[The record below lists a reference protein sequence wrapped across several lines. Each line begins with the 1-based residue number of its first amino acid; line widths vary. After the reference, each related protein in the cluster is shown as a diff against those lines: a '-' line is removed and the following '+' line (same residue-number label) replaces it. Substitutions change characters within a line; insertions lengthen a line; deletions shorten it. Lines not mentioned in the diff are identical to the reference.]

1 MAQPL
6 GVTVAHKILVLG
18 DRVRLPQRLQCSGS
32 CYMIDNHGGCA
43 DSEVTADQSVASIF
57 NHGNPQKFNNLTSSI
72 MGNLQMTVEEINQ
85 LKPLEIVEHPVV
97 RERFT
102 QIYETLWG
110 NGEAAYQRESIH
122 FNKAL
127 RDNDNGKLQRATPFS
142 IFTAFIDLAVCGLS
156 LEPGTR
162 ALAYLMGRNVNIGT
176 RENAK
181 WEGRCVLTV
190 SAYGELVMRTRAGQ
204 IRHADNP
211 VLVYDNDEFSF
222 KDVDGRKSVSY
233 TCNLP
238 HTGHT
243 ITACYLRITRA
254 DGSIDYAVMFPEDW
268 CRLAGYSMK
277 QNRSKANP
285 NGKANDLYGMD
296 EKGIV
301 HIDPGFLM
309 AKCIK
314 HAFKSYPKVRIGRGT
329 ELQSQQVDEQPQLS
343 DEDIYGVDPETGEV
357 IDKPQDAAPQPFGD
371 NEPPQ
376 GVTVNTDDEE
386 GF

>member
-1 MAQPL
+1 
-6 GVTVAHKILVLG
+6 
-18 DRVRLPQRLQCSGS
+18 
-32 CYMIDNHGGCA
+32 
-43 DSEVTADQSVASIF
+43 
-57 NHGNPQKFNNLTSSI
+57 
-72 MGNLQMTVEEINQ
+72 MTVEEINQ
-85 LKPLEIVEHPVV
+85 LKPLEIVEHPIV

-110 NGEAAYQRESIH
+110 GGEAAYQRESIY

-127 RDNDNGKLQRATPFS
+127 RDNDNGKLQRAKPFS

-156 LEPGTR
+156 LEPGIR
-162 ALAYLMGRNVNIGT
+162 ALAYLMGRNVNLGT
-176 RENAK
+176 KERPD
-181 WEGRCVLTV
+181 WEGRCILTI
-190 SAYGELVMRTRAGQ
+190 SAYGELVMRVRAGQ

-211 VLVYDNDEFSF
+211 VLVYDNDGFSF
-222 KDVDGRKSVSY
+222 KDENGRKSVSY

-238 HTGHT
+238 HHGHQ

-254 DGSIDYAVMFPEDW
+254 DGSIDYSVMYPEDW
-268 CRLAGYSMK
+268 CRLASYSQK
-277 QNRSKANP
+277 QNRGVAN
-285 NGKANDLYGMD
+285 ALYGID
-296 EKGIV
+296 TKGVV

-329 ELQSQQVDEQPQLS
+329 ELQSQQVDEPAQLS
-343 DEDIYGVDPETGEV
+343 DEEIYGVDPDTGEV
-357 IDKPQDAAPQPFGD
+357 LDNTPEPAPQPFGN

-376 GVTVNTDDEE
+376 GVTVDTDDEE

>member
-1 MAQPL
+1 
-6 GVTVAHKILVLG
+6 
-18 DRVRLPQRLQCSGS
+18 
-32 CYMIDNHGGCA
+32 MIDNPEA
-43 DSEVTADQSVASIF
+43 ALTAEVKVGNGVVSTF
-57 NHGNPQKFNNLTSSI
+57 NHGNPHKFNNLNASI

-85 LKPLEIVEHPVV
+85 LKPLDIVEHPVV

-110 NGEAAYQRESIH
+110 NGEAAYQRESIF

-162 ALAYLMGRNVNIGT
+162 ALAYIMGRNVNIGT
-176 RENAK
+176 RDTPK
-181 WEGRCVLTV
+181 WEGRCVLTI

-222 KDVDGRKSVSY
+222 KDTDGRKSVSY

-238 HTGHT
+238 HTDHA

-268 CRLAGYSMK
+268 CRLAGYSQK
-277 QNRSKANP
+277 QNR
-285 NGKANDLYGMD
+285 GRANDLYGMD
-296 EKGIV
+296 QNGIV

-343 DEDIYGVDPETGEV
+343 DEDIYGVDTETGE
-357 IDKPQDAAPQPFGD
+357 ILEHSQEAAPQPFGD
-371 NEPPQ
+371 NEQPQ

>member
-1 MAQPL
+1 
-6 GVTVAHKILVLG
+6 
-18 DRVRLPQRLQCSGS
+18 
-32 CYMIDNHGGCA
+32 
-43 DSEVTADQSVASIF
+43 
-57 NHGNPQKFNNLTSSI
+57 

-85 LKPLEIVEHPVV
+85 LKPLDIARHPIVK
-97 RERFT
+97 ERFI
-102 QIYETLWG
+102 QIHETLWG
-110 NGEAAYQRESIH
+110 NGEAAYERESIY

-127 RDNDNGKLQRATPFS
+127 RDNDNGKLQKATPFS

-176 RENAK
+176 REQAR

-222 KDVDGRKSVSY
+222 RDTDGRKSVSY

-238 HTGHT
+238 HTGHN

-254 DGSIDYAVMFPEDW
+254 DGSIDYSVMFPEDW
-268 CRLAGYSMK
+268 CRLAGYSQK
-277 QNRSKANP
+277 QNRGRANE
-285 NGKANDLYGMD
+285 LYGMD
-296 EKGIV
+296 GNGIV

-329 ELQSQQVDEQPQLS
+329 ELQSQQIDEQPQLS
-343 DEDIYGVDPETGEV
+343 DEDIYGVDPDTGEIKEPSAPV
-357 IDKPQDAAPQPFGD
+357 PQPFGD
-371 NEPPQ
+371 PDPAPQ
-376 GVTVNTDDEE
+376 GVTVATDEEE

>member
-1 MAQPL
+1 
-6 GVTVAHKILVLG
+6 
-18 DRVRLPQRLQCSGS
+18 
-32 CYMIDNHGGCA
+32 
-43 DSEVTADQSVASIF
+43 
-57 NHGNPQKFNNLTSSI
+57 

-110 NGEAAYQRESIH
+110 NGEAAYQRESIY
-122 FNKAL
+122 FNKVL

-162 ALAYLMGRNVNIGT
+162 ALAYLMGRNVNVGT
-176 RENAK
+176 KENKK

-211 VLVYDNDEFSF
+211 ILVYDNDEFSF

-238 HTGHT
+238 HTGHN

-254 DGSIDYAVMFPEDW
+254 DGSIDYSVMLPEDW
-268 CRLAGYSMK
+268 CRLAGYSQK
-277 QNRSKANP
+277 QNRGVANE
-285 NGKANDLYGMD
+285 LYGMD
-296 EKGIV
+296 QNGIV

-309 AKCIK
+309 SKCIK

-343 DEDIYGVDPETGEV
+343 DKDIYGVDPETGEV
-357 IDKPQDAAPQPFGD
+357 LNDAPEPAPQTFGD

-376 GVTVNTDDEE
+376 GVTVNADEEE

>member
-1 MAQPL
+1 M
-6 GVTVAHKILVLG
+6 
-18 DRVRLPQRLQCSGS
+18 S
-32 CYMIDNHGGCA
+32 
-43 DSEVTADQSVASIF
+43 
-57 NHGNPQKFNNLTSSI
+57 
-72 MGNLQMTVEEINQ
+72 NLQMTVEEINQ
-85 LKPLEIVEHPVV
+85 LKPLDIVEHPVV

-110 NGEAAYQRESIH
+110 NGEAAYQRESIF

-176 RENAK
+176 RDTPK
-181 WEGRCVLTV
+181 WEGRCVLTI

-222 KDVDGRKSVSY
+222 KDTDGRKSVSY

-238 HTGHT
+238 HTGHN

-268 CRLAGYSMK
+268 CRLAGYSQK
-277 QNRSKANP
+277 QNR
-285 NGKANDLYGMD
+285 GRANDLYGMD
-296 EKGIV
+296 QNGIV

-314 HAFKSYPKVRIGRGT
+314 HAFKTYPKVRIGRGT

-357 IDKPQDAAPQPFGD
+357 LEQTQEAAPQPFGN
-371 NEPPQ
+371 NEQPQ
-376 GVTVNTDDEE
+376 GVTVTTDDEE

>member
-1 MAQPL
+1 
-6 GVTVAHKILVLG
+6 
-18 DRVRLPQRLQCSGS
+18 
-32 CYMIDNHGGCA
+32 
-43 DSEVTADQSVASIF
+43 
-57 NHGNPQKFNNLTSSI
+57 
-72 MGNLQMTVEEINQ
+72 MGNLKMTVEEINQ
-85 LKPLEIVEHPVV
+85 LKPLDIVGHPIVK
-97 RERFT
+97 ERFI

-127 RDNDNGKLQRATPFS
+127 RDNDNGKLQKATPFS

-162 ALAYLMGRNVNIGT
+162 ALAYLMGRNVNVGS
-176 RENAK
+176 REQPR

-222 KDVDGRKSVSY
+222 RDTDGRKSISY

-238 HTGHT
+238 HTGHN

-254 DGSIDYAVMFPEDW
+254 DGSIDYSVMLPEDW
-268 CRLAGYSMK
+268 CRLAGYSQK
-277 QNRSKANP
+277 QNR
-285 NGKANDLYGMD
+285 GKANELYGMD
-296 EKGIV
+296 ANGIV

-329 ELQSQQVDEQPQLS
+329 ELQSQQVDEQPELS
-343 DEDIYGVDPETGEV
+343 DEDIYGVDTETGEV
-357 IDKPQDAAPQPFGD
+357 LNDQAPAPQPFGEK
-371 NEPPQ
+371 EPAPQ
-376 GVTVNTDDEE
+376 GVTVDADDEE

>member
-1 MAQPL
+1 
-6 GVTVAHKILVLG
+6 
-18 DRVRLPQRLQCSGS
+18 
-32 CYMIDNHGGCA
+32 
-43 DSEVTADQSVASIF
+43 
-57 NHGNPQKFNNLTSSI
+57 

-85 LKPLEIVEHPVV
+85 LKPLDIACHPIVK
-97 RERFT
+97 ERFT

-110 NGEAAYQRESIH
+110 GGEAAYERESIY

-127 RDNDNGKLQRATPFS
+127 RDNDNGKLQKATPFS

-162 ALAYLMGRNVNIGT
+162 ALSYLMGRNVNIGT
-176 RENAK
+176 REQAR

-222 KDVDGRKSVSY
+222 KDADGRKSVSY

-238 HTGHT
+238 HTGHN

-254 DGSIDYAVMFPEDW
+254 DGTIDYSVMFPEDW
-268 CRLAGYSMK
+268 CRLAGYSQK
-277 QNRSKANP
+277 QNR
-285 NGKANDLYGMD
+285 GKANELYGMD
-296 EKGIV
+296 GNGIV

-314 HAFKSYPKVRIGRGT
+314 HAFKTYPKVRIGRGT

-357 IDKPQDAAPQPFGD
+357 KEQSTPAPQPFGNPD
-371 NEPPQ
+371 PSPQ
-376 GVTVNTDDEE
+376 GVTVDTDDEE

>member
-1 MAQPL
+1 
-6 GVTVAHKILVLG
+6 
-18 DRVRLPQRLQCSGS
+18 
-32 CYMIDNHGGCA
+32 
-43 DSEVTADQSVASIF
+43 
-57 NHGNPQKFNNLTSSI
+57 
-72 MGNLQMTVEEINQ
+72 MGNLQLTVEEINQ
-85 LKPLEIVEHPVV
+85 LKPLDIVEHPIV

-110 NGEAAYQRESIH
+110 NGEAAYQRESIF

-127 RDNDNGKLQRATPFS
+127 RDNDNGKLQKATPFS

-162 ALAYLMGRNVNIGT
+162 ALAYLMGRNVNVGS
-176 RENAK
+176 REQPR

-211 VLVYDNDEFSF
+211 ILVYDNDEFSF

-238 HTGHT
+238 HTGHN

-254 DGSIDYAVMFPEDW
+254 DGTIDYSVMFPEDW
-268 CRLAGYSMK
+268 CRLAGYSQK
-277 QNRSKANP
+277 QNR
-285 NGKANDLYGMD
+285 GKANELYGMD
-296 EKGIV
+296 ANGIV

-329 ELQSQQVDEQPQLS
+329 ELQSQQVDEQPELS
-343 DEDIYGVDPETGEV
+343 DEEIYGVDPDTGEV
-357 IDKPQDAAPQPFGD
+357 INDQAPAPQPFG
-371 NEPPQ
+371 EKEAAPQ
-376 GVTVNTDDEE
+376 GITVDADDEE

>member
-1 MAQPL
+1 
-6 GVTVAHKILVLG
+6 
-18 DRVRLPQRLQCSGS
+18 
-32 CYMIDNHGGCA
+32 
-43 DSEVTADQSVASIF
+43 
-57 NHGNPQKFNNLTSSI
+57 
-72 MGNLQMTVEEINQ
+72 MGNLQLTVEKINK
-85 LKPLEIVEHPVV
+85 LSPLDIVEHPIV

-102 QIYETLWG
+102 QVYETLWG
-110 NGEAAYQRESIH
+110 NGEAAYQRESIY

-127 RDNDNGKLQRATPFS
+127 RDNDNGKLQKATPFS

-162 ALAYLMGRNVNIGT
+162 ALAYLMGRNVNAGSK
-176 RENAK
+176 EQPQ
-181 WEGRCVLTV
+181 WEGRCVLTI

-238 HTGHT
+238 HVGHS
-243 ITACYLRITRA
+243 IVACYLRITRA
-254 DGSIDYAVMFPEDW
+254 DGTIDYSVMYPEDW
-268 CRLAGYSMK
+268 VRLAGYSMK

-296 EKGIV
+296 TQGVV

-314 HAFKSYPKVRIGRGT
+314 HAFKTYPKVRIGRGT
-329 ELQSQQVDEQPQLS
+329 ELLSQQVDEHAQLT
-343 DEDIYGVDPETGEV
+343 DDDIYGVDVTTGEV
-357 IDKPQDAAPQPFGD
+357 IEQPAETVQPFGD
-371 NEPPQ
+371 NPVPQ
-376 GVTVNTDDEE
+376 GVTVDTSDDDS
-386 GF
+386 F

>member
-1 MAQPL
+1 
-6 GVTVAHKILVLG
+6 
-18 DRVRLPQRLQCSGS
+18 
-32 CYMIDNHGGCA
+32 MIDNPEA
-43 DSEVTADQSVASIF
+43 A
-57 NHGNPQKFNNLTSSI
+57 PQPIANVQPPFFSHSTPHKFNNLTPSI

-97 RERFT
+97 RDRFT

-110 NGEAAYQRESIH
+110 NGEAAYQRESIY

-127 RDNDNGKLQRATPFS
+127 RDNDNGKLQKATPFS

-162 ALAYLMGRNVNIGT
+162 ALAYLMGRNVNVGT
-176 RENAK
+176 KENKK

-211 VLVYDNDEFSF
+211 ILVYDNDEFSF

-238 HTGHT
+238 HTGHN

-254 DGSIDYAVMFPEDW
+254 DGSIDYSVMLPEDW
-268 CRLAGYSMK
+268 CRLAGYSQK
-277 QNRSKANP
+277 QNRGVANE
-285 NGKANDLYGMD
+285 LYGMD
-296 EKGIV
+296 QNGIV

-357 IDKPQDAAPQPFGD
+357 LNDTPEPAPQPFGD

-376 GVTVNTDDEE
+376 GVTVNADEEE